1 MLIQSKEVLGFHI
14 DFNLNQDN
22 PNAIIFSLFLIVI
35 VVFGFLTIFT
45 FLGCCGS
52 ACQSNCMI
60 GSFVIILF
68 IFFGANVGGI
78 VYMYFKYHDEVALAS
93 DELGNTIGKLKF
105 SLIFSFYSIS
115 IFVDL
120 DFDSRRFRFFGRYFA
135 DYRRFGSIFCRLPT
149 ISACFVDND

>member
-1 MLIQSKEVLGFHI
+1 MCPKFSFVNAINFHFQLAVGAVLGGAIYVLIQSKEVLGFHI
-14 DFNLNQDN
+14 DFNLTQDN

-93 DELGNTIGKLKF
+93 DELGNTIGK
-105 SLIFSFYSIS
+105 SLLS
-115 IFVDL
+115 IFPC
-120 DFDSRRFRFFGRYFA
+120 RFSQ
-135 DYRRFGSIFCRLPT
+135 SILMPH
-149 ISACFVDND
+149 